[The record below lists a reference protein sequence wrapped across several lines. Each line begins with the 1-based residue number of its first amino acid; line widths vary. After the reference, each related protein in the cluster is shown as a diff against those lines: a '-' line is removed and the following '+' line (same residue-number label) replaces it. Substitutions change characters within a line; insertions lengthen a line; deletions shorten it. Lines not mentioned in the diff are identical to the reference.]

1 MGKFEKFVVL
11 AVLFL
16 VTLILV
22 VSLNTDEQQTLAQ
35 ASLGGVEEVTPDP
48 VIEPKLDLVPLWKVE
63 DVDED
68 VDEVVTEVVVEEE
81 AFDLSTAQLSGQIE
95 EEPMI
100 ESEFLLPEDLIKL
113 PEGTIIQELTGLTE
127 TYDSNF
133 FSITVAKDETYQSI
147 ALKYYGDEGYAGM
160 IRQVNDDPMTSPSAK
175 TVMLPAFDVRV
186 QRKNRASGQT
196 YTVKTGDTFSGIALK
211 CMDSASTLTVRNL
224 FEANTE
230 TCPTLN
236 GLQPGMVLVI
246 P

>member
-22 VSLNTDEQQTLAQ
+22 VSLNTDEQETLAQ

-48 VIEPKLDLVPLWKVE
+48 VIEPTLDLVPLWKVE
-63 DVDED
+63 DLDED
-68 VDEVVTEVVVEEE
+68 LDEVVTEVIAEEV
-81 AFDLSTAQLSGQIE
+81 AFDPSTALLSGQVE
-95 EEPMI
+95 QEPI

-113 PEGTIIQELTGLTE
+113 PEGAIIQELGGLTE

-133 FSITVAKDETYQSI
+133 FSITVAGDETYQSI